1 MKEELKE
8 GVSSSESVTGP
19 TSGWERRGWE
29 RQEQEG
35 CRLSTSLLRC
45 FTAGQKLQLKQGSSL
60 RFLKKPELCSLLM
73 MQTGE
78 Y

>member
-19 TSGWERRGWE
+19 TGGCERQGWE

-45 FTAGQKLQLKQGSSL
+45 FTVTAEARKFTQVL
-60 RFLKKPELCSLLM
+60 EV
-73 MQTGE
+73 TGAV
-78 Y
+78 